1 MEIFKIIKISDK
13 NWKFYNAID
22 GFFRIT
28 KFYAK
33 EEFSKFLLVEVY
45 GAKRRKY
52 AINEIE
58 VYDIG
63 GTAETFSNFDDLFE
77 RLAFLKFPA
86 FYVDG
91 EFTFNPASYDLSEFA
106 NAETDK
112 FIKESEVLSNDI
124 SKYANATT
132 PLAGTELALIDDG
145 TGFKKVAVSE
155 FGGDE
160 LDPFLVDLTKYSWY
174 HWKPYST
181 GWFGNFLPNVVGT
194 ADNIS
199 TIFTGNDLVRATR
212 RRYKS
217 ATTTAGSSV
226 EFYDSIRQTQ
236 IGDGFIF
243 TLKFGNEDA
252 STVANARF
260 FGGLYSSLSAIG
272 NVNPSTLQNVL
283 GIGADSGDTHL
294 QLIHNDATGTATKI
308 DLGVNFPANNL
319 AEDVYLLQILNVR
332 NSSDVFVRVTR
343 VNTDTVYETT
353 LTTDLPVST
362 SGGYVT
368 PHLWRN
374 NGTTA
379 LEVKLSCI
387 DMNLYKLL

>member
-1 MEIFKIIKISDK
+1 MITYRDEKGSKLTSAEMDASFRYIQGIIEAVVVSANITAEIDK
-13 NWKFYNAID
+13 KYHVVSNATFTDPASPVEGKGYEVFVRNGIATIGGVD
-22 GFFRIT
+22 YPVGSYVFRT
-28 KFYAK
+28 YH
-33 EEFSKFLLVEVY
+33 S
-45 GAKRRKY
+45 GAW
-52 AINEIE
+52 ASQL
-58 VYDIG
+58 IG
-63 GTAETFSNFDDLFE
+63 GT
-77 RLAFLKFPA
+77 
-86 FYVDG
+86 
-91 EFTFNPASYDLSEFA
+91 
-106 NAETDK
+106 
-112 FIKESEVLSNDI
+112 ND
-124 SKYANATT
+124 S
-132 PLAGTELALIDDG
+132 
-145 TGFKKVAVSE
+145 
-155 FGGDE
+155 
-160 LDPFLVDLTKYSWY
+160 FLVDLTKYSWY

-181 GWFGNFLPNVVGT
+181 GWFGSFLPNVVGT

-199 TIFTGNDLVRATR
+199 NVFTGNDLVRATR

-260 FGGLYSSLSAIG
+260 FAGLYSSLSAIG